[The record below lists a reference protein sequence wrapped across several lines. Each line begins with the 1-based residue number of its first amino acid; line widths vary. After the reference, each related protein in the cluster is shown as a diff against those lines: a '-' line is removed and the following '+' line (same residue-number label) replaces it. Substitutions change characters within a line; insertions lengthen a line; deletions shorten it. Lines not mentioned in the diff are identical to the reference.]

1 MTHFNRVTG
10 NLKLMILCVCI
21 ELWQQFLCLGQ
32 GALVCHGEIS
42 SCLKYIIAI
51 GVLKV
56 WGEEEYVLGTVI
68 PGLGIASWD
77 VKCIAVAGSYGV
89 DPGVVALHVFDH
101 IHSVQPMSGCVPE
114 GMYKHR
120 RKYYITSNGD
130 GESMYRMWYV
140 CCKLFR
146 TGDIPGGRGYRG
158 WLWNGY
164 TSV

>member
-1 MTHFNRVTG
+1 MSICNYIFREQN
-10 NLKLMILCVCI
+10 
-21 ELWQQFLCLGQ
+21 ELRQQFPCLGQ
-32 GALVCHGEIS
+32 VTPVCHGEIS

-56 WGEEEYVLGTVI
+56 WCEEEYVLGTVI
-68 PGLGIASWD
+68 LGLWIAPGD
-77 VKCIAVAGSYGV
+77 VKGIAVASTYCV
-89 DPGVVALHVFDH
+89 NPGVVALHVFDH
-101 IHSVQPMSGCVPE
+101 IHSVQPVSGCVPE

>member
-56 WGEEEYVLGTVI
+56 WCEEEYVLGTVI
-68 PGLGIASWD
+68 LGLRIAPGD
-77 VKCIAVAGSYGV
+77 VKGIAVAGTYCV
-89 DPGVVALHVFDH
+89 NPGVVALHVFDH
-101 IHSVQPMSGCVPE
+101 I
-114 GMYKHR
+114 
-120 RKYYITSNGD
+120 I
-130 GESMYRMWYV
+130 
-140 CCKLFR
+140 
-146 TGDIPGGRGYRG
+146 GDIIIRKIVVCQIPFENISKNALMSEDRRA
-158 WLWNGY
+158 L
-164 TSV
+164 SLR

>member
-1 MTHFNRVTG
+1 MSICNYIFREQN
-10 NLKLMILCVCI
+10 
-21 ELWQQFLCLGQ
+21 ELRQQFPCLGQ
-32 GALVCHGEIS
+32 VTSVCHGEVS
-42 SCLKYIIAI
+42 SCWKYIVAVR
-51 GVLKV
+51 VLKV
-56 WGEEEYVLGTVI
+56 WCEEEYVLGTVI
-68 PGLGIASWD
+68 LGLWIAPGD
-77 VKCIAVAGSYGV
+77 VKGIAVASTYCV
-89 DPGVVALHVFDH
+89 NPGVVALHVFDH